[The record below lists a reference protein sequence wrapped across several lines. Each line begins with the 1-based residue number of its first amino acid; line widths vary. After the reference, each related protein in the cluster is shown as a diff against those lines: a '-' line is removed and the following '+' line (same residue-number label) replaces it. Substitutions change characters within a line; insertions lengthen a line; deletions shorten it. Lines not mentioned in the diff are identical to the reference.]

1 MCFGSNSMDYV
12 SFLRGDDDVFDWEG
26 AATVTQE
33 DTLNNQVPIQ
43 SPTDGT
49 MEPEGDM
56 GGASGRGQS
65 YNVKEDML
73 LVSAWLNVSLDP
85 VVGSNQSRDAFWK
98 RIEAYYHSN
107 KDFPSTRNKKSMQGR
122 WSTINTMVQK
132 FCGYYAQAVR
142 AKKSGTTAEETV
154 RGVSYAAS
162 FILYKFL

>member
-1 MCFGSNSMDYV
+1 MDCA
-12 SFLRGDDDVFDWEG
+12 SFLCGDNDAFDWEG

-33 DTLNNQVPIQ
+33 DIFNNQVPIQ
-43 SPTDGT
+43 TVADDM

-56 GGASGRGQS
+56 GGTGGRGQS
-65 YNVKEDML
+65 YSVKEDML

-85 VVGSNQSRDAFWK
+85 VVGSNQSHDTFWK
-98 RIEAYYHSN
+98 RIEAYYHNN

-142 AKKSGTTAEETV
+142 AKKSRTTVEEMV
-154 RGVSYAAS
+154 RGVSYSAS
-162 FILYKFL
+162 